1 MSVVIVDTG
10 CANLAS
16 VGFAFARLG
25 VDTIT
30 TQDAKIIQNAD
41 RIVLPGVGSAGY
53 AMEQLKARGLV
64 QTLKR
69 LPMPVLGICL
79 GMQLLFEKSDEGG
92 VDGLGLMKG
101 TITKLDTHALP
112 SPHMGWNRLENL
124 QGDPLLRGI
133 AEGEYAYFVHSYAA
147 PIRAHTLASTA
158 HGTGFSAIIKQGNI
172 YGCQFHPE
180 RSGKTGARILANFAK
195 VVL

>member
-30 TQDAKIIQNAD
+30 TQDAKIIQSAD
-41 RIVLPGVGSAGY
+41 RIILPGVGSAGY
-53 AMEQLKARGLV
+53 AMAQLKTRGLLE
-64 QTLKR
+64 TLKA
-69 LPMPVLGICL
+69 LTMPVLGICL
-79 GMQLLFEKSDEGG
+79 GMQLLFEKSDEGN
-92 VDGLGLMKG
+92 VDGLGLIKG
-101 TITKLDTHALP
+101 AITKLDTHELP

-124 QGDPLLRGI
+124 QDDPLLGGI

-147 PIRAHTLASTA
+147 PINARTLASTT

-180 RSGKTGARILANFAK
+180 RSGKTGTRILANFAK